1 MAFPGNAFM
10 EKAPVI
16 LPPSREKTL
25 HLGYRANYRLKCP
38 CRCLTG
44 RPEFASF
51 PSPGGAVAQLGER
64 MNGIHEVVGSTP
76 IGSTMLFLG

>member
-1 MAFPGNAFM
+1 MVRSTAAASTPKQIKQSASRHIAPPLAFPGNAFM

-44 RPEFASF
+44 RLEFASF
-51 PSPGGAVAQLGER
+51 
-64 MNGIHEVVGSTP
+64 
-76 IGSTMLFLG
+76 